1 MELILTAVMFLA
13 IFGVGMLAAI
23 WWMGRSEPP
32 AVAAPPSPP
41 PVVVVAPPVS
51 APKPD
56 LIRIR
61 LLDGSGHLIGEC
73 QMERRF
79 RRPELFWGGAVFH
92 ADGEYAPN
100 VLNYRWTR
108 KH

>member
-41 PVVVVAPPVS
+41 PVVIAPPVA

-56 LIRIR
+56 LVRIR

-79 RRPELFWGGAVFH
+79 RRPELFHDGAVFH